1 MVSSLTSAYDL
12 TVANAS
18 SGDYSLKVMTIVA
31 LTLLPFVIGS
41 QIWSYYVFRKRVS
54 HKEPMTY

>member
-1 MVSSLTSAYDL
+1 
-12 TVANAS
+12 
-18 SGDYSLKVMTIVA
+18 SGDYSLKVMSIAA